1 MHQIIEGEHL
11 DGVQTPNNDLSLDPY
26 DQDDTRGLQV
36 NMRSR
41 ASGIRKVIL
50 EQINLFRKANI
61 LLFKKNPLT
70 DCSKDPKQWKEFSKN
85 DYDLNVK

>member
-1 MHQIIEGEHL
+1 MIEEEVHQIIEEENE
-11 DGVQTPNNDLSLDPY
+11 VTPINNEVSIDPY

-50 EQINLFRKANI
+50 E
-61 LLFKKNPLT
+61 
-70 DCSKDPKQWKEFSKN
+70 
-85 DYDLNVK
+85 

>member
-1 MHQIIEGEHL
+1 LIEEEVHQIIEEENEEE
-11 DGVQTPNNDLSLDPY
+11 TPVNNDLSLDPY

-50 EQINLFRKANI
+50 E
-61 LLFKKNPLT
+61 
-70 DCSKDPKQWKEFSKN
+70 
-85 DYDLNVK
+85 